1 MISAILA
8 TRDDARRLGETL
20 AALVPAA
27 VDGLVRQVV
36 IADAGSTDRTLEV
49 ADDAGATLV
58 AGNLRAG
65 IAAALQPWVLILD
78 PGARLPSGWD
88 DVVRAHIA
96 GGDRPGVIR
105 VGPRRG
111 LLSLMAPAPA
121 VGLLTPRGEIGDG
134 GSLGE
139 LARAARSPVTLKIV
153 ARLAV

>member
-8 TRDDARRLGETL
+8 TRNDARRLGETL

-27 VDGLVRQVV
+27 VDGLVRQVI
-36 IADAGSTDRTLEV
+36 IADGGSTDRTLEV

-58 AGNLRAG
+58 SGDLMAG
-65 IAAALQPWVLILD
+65 IVAARERWLLILD

-88 DVVRAHIA
+88 DAVRAHLA
-96 GGDRPGVIR
+96 SGDRPGVIR

-134 GSLGE
+134 ANLGG
-139 LARAARSPVTLKIV
+139 LARAARSPATLKIV